1 MKNLLAACFSFC
13 CLFAGAQVYTITS
26 YGAVGNG
33 STLSTVAIQA
43 AIDSCFNNGGGV
55 VRIPPGNFLTATVF
69 LKSNVTLLIDSG
81 ATITG
86 SGNTSDYPD
95 VVPGLRS
102 YTDNY
107 PQRSVFYAE
116 GQHNIA
122 ITGKGTFNGNG
133 LSSSFFT
140 DRNNRPYGF
149 RFISCTN
156 IRYEGVALR
165 TSGFWMMHNQ
175 DVDTLVIKNVSIINQ
190 NTGNGDGL
198 SIDGCRHV
206 VIDSCTADCNDDALV
221 IKTTWPG
228 LCSDVVISNCVLSSY
243 SRAIKIGTETNGAF
257 SNIHIS
263 DITVQLSNTAPIA
276 AKCGINLAIVDG
288 GSMENVVVE
297 NVNMTGIK
305 VPLMIR
311 LGNRARNYS
320 DTAAAPG
327 IGTVRN
333 LELKNITAVAG
344 TNVTSTITGIPGHYA
359 SDIALRNIDITFP
372 GGQPAAS
379 SGFVLPENVAAGPEA
394 TIFGDTIP
402 ASGLYLRH
410 VDSVLLQ
417 NVCFHS
423 LQYDYRPTI
432 ITEDVPNFDSLQV
445 CIISSVAQNISKLP
459 VFAVY
464 PNPAT
469 GYDNWHIK
477 LDEDWKGSILIV
489 TDASGR
495 RLRQQVVAENIT
507 IVSSQGFA
515 KGVYFFTLTNPL
527 GDVISARA
535 IRQ

>member
-1 MKNLLAACFSFC
+1 
-13 CLFAGAQVYTITS
+13 
-26 YGAVGNG
+26 
-33 STLSTVAIQA
+33 
-43 AIDSCFNNGGGV
+43 
-55 VRIPPGNFLTATVF
+55 
-69 LKSNVTLLIDSG
+69 
-81 ATITG
+81 
-86 SGNTSDYPD
+86 
-95 VVPGLRS
+95 
-102 YTDNY
+102 
-107 PQRSVFYAE
+107 
-116 GQHNIA
+116 
-122 ITGKGTFNGNG
+122 
-133 LSSSFFT
+133 
-140 DRNNRPYGF
+140 
-149 RFISCTN
+149 
-156 IRYEGVALR
+156 
-165 TSGFWMMHNQ
+165 
-175 DVDTLVIKNVSIINQ
+175 
-190 NTGNGDGL
+190 
-198 SIDGCRHV
+198 
-206 VIDSCTADCNDDALV
+206 
-221 IKTTWPG
+221 
-228 LCSDVVISNCVLSSY
+228 
-243 SRAIKIGTETNGAF
+243 
-257 SNIHIS
+257 
-263 DITVQLSNTAPIA
+263 
-276 AKCGINLAIVDG
+276 VDG